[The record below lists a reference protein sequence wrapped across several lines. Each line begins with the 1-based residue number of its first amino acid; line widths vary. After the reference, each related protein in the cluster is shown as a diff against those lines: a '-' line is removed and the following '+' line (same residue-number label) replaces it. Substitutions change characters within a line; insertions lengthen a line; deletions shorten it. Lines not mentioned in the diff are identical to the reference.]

1 MSLWHPY
8 KIPIVALAG
17 EPNSGKTIW
26 GLTVDPN
33 CFNFDVKPTT
43 LVWDTEGSSL
53 PYTDYLNFDRVDLT
67 EAAFKLHGS
76 NYSSLNIFEIW
87 KKKASG
93 VKPGQYS
100 VCMLD
105 TVSEIEDGLVSYVLA
120 HPGAFGHTAGQFAK
134 MAGLMWGA
142 VKAEWKRLI
151 MILSQKCETV
161 ILTQHMKSEFKGT
174 KPTGRRLPRGKETI
188 LRVATLYLTLSRK
201 AIPGASNQPT
211 YPSGIY
217 GKGRLIGVNYSTGEV
232 QQLLPPHIPNASP
245 AGIREYLRAPPDF
258 TNLKPEERAVPE
270 QVLSDDDKLAVKA
283 GIASDEAAR
292 AEADLA
298 RVELEKEIKVD
309 EVETQEWDAK
319 ALKKKLL
326 LNVSLPEARAILQA
340 RYNVTKISELTFNQA
355 TDLVNHIATLGK

>member
-17 EPNSGKTIW
+17 EPNSGKTVW

-33 CFNFDVKPTT
+33 CFNFDAKPTT

-53 PYTDYLNFDRVDLT
+53 PYIDSLNFDRVDLP
-67 EAAFKLHGS
+67 EKAFKLYGS
-76 NYSSLNIFEIW
+76 NYTSLNIFEIW
-87 KKKASG
+87 KKEAESI
-93 VKPGQYS
+93 KPNQYS
-100 VCMLD
+100 VCMID
-105 TVSEIEDGLVSYVLA
+105 TISEIEDGLATYVSK
-120 HPGAFGHTAGQFAK
+120 HPGAFGYTSTQFAK

-142 VKAEWKRLI
+142 VKSEWKRLI

-161 ILTQHMKSEFKGT
+161 VLTQHMKSEFRGST
-174 KPTGRRLPRGKETI
+174 TTGRRLPRGKETV
-188 LRVATLYLTLSRK
+188 LRVATLFLTLTRK
-201 AIPGASNQPT
+201 PIPGAKSQPT

-245 AGIREYLRAPPDF
+245 AGIREYLKTPPDF
-258 TNLKPEERAVPE
+258 SNLKPEERAVPE
-270 QVLSDDDKLAVKA
+270 DVLSEDDKLAVKA
-283 GIASDEAAR
+283 SIAADEAAR

-298 RVELEKEIKVD
+298 RVELEKEIKID
-309 EVETQEWDAK
+309 EVKEKEWDRE
-319 ALKKKLL
+319 ALKSKLL
-326 LNVSLPEARAILQA
+326 SNVSLSEAKAILRT
-340 RYNVTKISELTFNQA
+340 RYNVAKISELTFQQA